1 MDDEFNLDML
11 KKMQSQIMDLK
22 KKLENNFDKH
32 MTSKNT
38 NETFTDK
45 ESPYRGNNHDNSTD

>member
-22 KKLENNFDKH
+22 KKLENNFDK

-38 NETFTDK
+38 N
-45 ESPYRGNNHDNSTD
+45 